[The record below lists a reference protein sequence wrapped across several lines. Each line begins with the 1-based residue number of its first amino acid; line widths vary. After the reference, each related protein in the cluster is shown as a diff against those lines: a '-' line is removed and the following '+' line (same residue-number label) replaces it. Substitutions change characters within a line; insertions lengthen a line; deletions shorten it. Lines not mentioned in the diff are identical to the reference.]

1 MRIIIRSKDVNMW
14 LPVPLVLADAAV
26 RFLPDSIMEEIRNPI
41 PSPYREVI
49 TKELLQELVREC
61 RNVFKEY
68 IGLEIVHV
76 EAQDG
81 TFVSIRL

>member
-1 MRIIIRSKDVNMW
+1 MRVIIRSKDVNMW
-14 LPVPLVLADAAV
+14 LPVPLALADAAV

-41 PSPYREVI
+41 PSPYRELI

-61 RNVFKEY
+61 RSVFKEY
-68 IGLEIVHV
+68 KGLEIVHV

-81 TFVSIRL
+81 TFVSICL

>member
-1 MRIIIRSKDVNMW
+1 M
-14 LPVPLVLADAAV
+14 VLADAAV
-26 RFLPDSIMEEIRNPI
+26 RFLPDSVMEEIRNPV

-49 TKELLQELVREC
+49 TKEHLQALVSEC
-61 RNVFKEY
+61 CSIFKGY
-68 IGLEIVHV
+68 KGLEVVHV

>member
-49 TKELLQELVREC
+49 TKELLQSLVREC
-61 RNVFKEY
+61 RMVLKEY
-68 IGLEIVHV
+68 KGLEIVHV
-76 EAQDG
+76 EARDG
-81 TFVSIRL
+81 TFVSVRL

>member
-1 MRIIIRSKDVNMW
+1 
-14 LPVPLVLADAAV
+14 
-26 RFLPDSIMEEIRNPI
+26 MEEIRNPI

-68 IGLEIVHV
+68 KGLEIVHV

>member
-1 MRIIIRSKDVNMW
+1 MW

-26 RFLPDSIMEEIRNPI
+26 RFLPDSVMEEIRNPI

-68 IGLEIVHV
+68 KGLEIVHV
-76 EAQDG
+76 EAQM
-81 TFVSIRL
+81 VRLYQYVYNLYRYVYK

>member
-1 MRIIIRSKDVNMW
+1 MASCSPGSGRCSG
-14 LPVPLVLADAAV
+14 PVSTGFGNG
-26 RFLPDSIMEEIRNPI
+26 RIRNPI

-68 IGLEIVHV
+68 KGLEIVHV

>member
-26 RFLPDSIMEEIRNPI
+26 RFLPDSVMEEIRNPI

-61 RNVFKEY
+61 RNVFIEY
-68 IGLEIVHV
+68 KGLEIVHV